1 MMRANAPRDGP
12 DFHLMI
18 DYTTLL
24 RQSFEGRSVL
34 VTGGAG
40 FVGSQ
45 VSGRLLQL
53 GAKVTI
59 LDVFTTGREELVPPA
74 AELVRGSVT
83 DMPLVSKL
91 AAESDYLIH
100 MAARVLASSTND
112 LHSDSAVNIGGM
124 INVLSAARDH
134 AATLK
139 RVVYTSTT
147 SIYGNAR
154 ALPIHEDEK
163 PNILS
168 PYAASKFA
176 AESYCNVFY
185 EMYGTPVSIVR
196 YSNVYGPHQSP
207 RNPYCGVISK
217 FFVACH
223 KGEPMCIHGSGMQT
237 RDFTYIDDAVTAT
250 LLAAVV
256 PRAEGSIFNVGTGV
270 EVNVIHLAEAIDKA
284 AGTTVG
290 YRYIDRRDIDNVT
303 RRVVNMER
311 ARQILRW
318 VPNVSLDAGLTWT
331 NEWLIQDAARI

>member
-1 MMRANAPRDGP
+1 
-12 DFHLMI
+12 MI
-18 DYTTLL
+18 DYTSLL
-24 RQSFEGRSVL
+24 RQSFENRAVL

-45 VSGRLLQL
+45 VSLRLLEL
-53 GAKVTI
+53 GAQVTI
-59 LDVFTTGREELVPPA
+59 LDDFTTGREELVPPA
-74 AELVRGSVT
+74 ATLVRGSVT
-83 DMPLVSKL
+83 DMPLVSEL
-91 AAESDYLIH
+91 TAGSDYVIH
-100 MAARVLASSTND
+100 MAARVLASSTSD
-112 LHSDSAVNIGGM
+112 IRSDSDVNIGGM
-124 INVLSAARDH
+124 INILSAARDH
-134 AATLK
+134 AARVK
-139 RVVYTSTT
+139 RVVYTGTT

-154 ALPIHEDEK
+154 SLPVHEDEK

-256 PRAEGSIFNVGTGV
+256 PRAEGAVFNVGTGV
-270 EVNVIHLAEAIDKA
+270 EVNIIQLAEAIDKA
-284 AGTTVG
+284 AATAVG
-290 YRYIDRRDIDNVT
+290 YKFIDRRDIDNVT
-303 RRVVNMER
+303 RRVVNVER

-318 VPNVSLDAGLTWT
+318 VPNVSLHEGLKRTNDWLIKDAGR
-331 NEWLIQDAARI
+331 D

>member
-1 MMRANAPRDGP
+1 MPVSALKGECN
-12 DFHLMI
+12 FNTMI
-18 DYTTLL
+18 DYTNLL
-24 RQSFEGRSVL
+24 RESFEGRSVL

-45 VSGRLLQL
+45 VSKRLLAL

-59 LDVFTTGREELVPPA
+59 LDDFTTGREELVP
-74 AELVRGSVT
+74 AEATLIRGSVT
-83 DMPLVSKL
+83 DMPLISSL
-91 AAESDYLIH
+91 AQGSDYIIH
-100 MAARVLASSTND
+100 MAARVLASSTGD
-112 LHSDSAVNIGGM
+112 VRSDSEVNIGGM
-124 INVLSAARDH
+124 INILSAAREQ
-134 AATLK
+134 AGKLK
-139 RVVYTSTT
+139 RVVYTGTT

-154 ALPIHEDEK
+154 SLPVHEDEK

-168 PYAASKFA
+168 PYAASKYA

-185 EMYGTPVSIVR
+185 EMYATPVSIVR

-256 PRAEGSIFNVGTGV
+256 PRAEGSVFNVGTGV
-270 EVNVIHLAEAIDKA
+270 EVNITQLAEAIDRA
-284 AGTTVG
+284 AGTSVG
-290 YRYIDRRDIDNVT
+290 YKFIDRRDIDNVT
-303 RRVVNMER
+303 RRVVNVER

-318 VPNVSLDAGLTWT
+318 VPNVSLHDGLKRT
-331 NEWLIQDAARI
+331 NDWLIQDAARG

>member
-1 MMRANAPRDGP
+1 
-12 DFHLMI
+12 MI
-18 DYTTLL
+18 DYTNLL

-45 VSGRLLQL
+45 VSKRLGEL
-53 GAKVTI
+53 GASVTI
-59 LDVFTTGREELVPPA
+59 LDDFTTGREELVPETA
-74 AELVRGSVT
+74 RLIRGSVT
-83 DMPLVSKL
+83 DMPLVTQL
-91 AAESDYLIH
+91 AGESDYILH
-100 MAARVLASSTND
+100 MAARVLASSTSD
-112 LHSDSAVNIGGM
+112 VRSDSDVNIGGM
-124 INVLSAARDH
+124 INILSAAREH
-134 AATLK
+134 SAKVK

-154 ALPIHEDEK
+154 SLPVHEDEK
-163 PNILS
+163 PHILS

-185 EMYGTPVSIVR
+185 EMYATPVSIVR

-223 KGEPMCIHGSGMQT
+223 TGEPMCIHGSGMQT
-237 RDFTYIDDAVTAT
+237 RDFTYIEDAVTAT
-250 LLAAVV
+250 LLAGVV

-270 EVNVIHLAEAIDKA
+270 EVNIVQLAEAIDRA
-284 AGTTVG
+284 AGTSVG
-290 YRYIDRRDIDNVT
+290 YKFIDRRDIDNVT
-303 RRVVNMER
+303 RRVVNVER

-318 VPNVSLDAGLTWT
+318 VPNVSLHEGLKRTD
-331 NEWLIQDAARI
+331 EWLRADEARV

>member
-1 MMRANAPRDGP
+1 
-12 DFHLMI
+12 MI
-18 DYTTLL
+18 DYTSLL
-24 RQSFEGRSVL
+24 RQSFENRSVL

-45 VSGRLLQL
+45 VSLRLLEL
-53 GAKVTI
+53 GAQVTI
-59 LDVFTTGREELVPPA
+59 LDDFTTGREELVPPA
-74 AELVRGSVT
+74 ATLVRGSVT
-83 DMPLVSKL
+83 DMPLVSDL
-91 AAESDYLIH
+91 TAGSDYVIH
-100 MAARVLASSTND
+100 MAARVLASSTSD
-112 LHSDSAVNIGGM
+112 IRSDSDVNIGGM
-124 INVLSAARDH
+124 INILSAARDH
-134 AATLK
+134 AARVK
-139 RVVYTSTT
+139 RVVYTGTT

-154 ALPIHEDEK
+154 SLPVHEDEK

-176 AESYCNVFY
+176 AESYCSVFY

-256 PRAEGSIFNVGTGV
+256 PRAEGAIFNVGTGV
-270 EVNVIHLAEAIDKA
+270 EVNITQLAEAIDRA
-284 AGTTVG
+284 AGTSVG
-290 YRYIDRRDIDNVT
+290 YRFIDRRDIDNVT
-303 RRVVNMER
+303 RRVVNVER

-318 VPNVSLDAGLTWT
+318 VPNVSLHEGLKRTNDWLIKDAG
-331 NEWLIQDAARI
+331 RG